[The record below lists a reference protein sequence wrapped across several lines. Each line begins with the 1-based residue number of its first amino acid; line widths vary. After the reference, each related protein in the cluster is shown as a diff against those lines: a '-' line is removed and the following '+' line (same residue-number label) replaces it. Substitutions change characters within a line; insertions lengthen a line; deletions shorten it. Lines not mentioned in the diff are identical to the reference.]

1 MKSIKKSDRF
11 SSHLLSIRLNVLPF
25 KQEEAAFPVFRPHV
39 LLMLECIY
47 IFVAA
52 IKHFACKQHCCH
64 IGRNKM
70 KVLCFYL
77 FGFFYLF
84 IYLFFLVST
93 VTADQ
98 ARDRVT
104 EKRLSSAVW
113 RLHTLSHLFPRVIS
127 LF

>member
-1 MKSIKKSDRF
+1 MKSIKKSDRS

-52 IKHFACKQHCCH
+52 IRHFACKQHCCR
-64 IGRNKM
+64 IGRNKI

-77 FGFFYLF
+77 LGFFYLF
-84 IYLFFLVST
+84 IYFVGFH
-93 VTADQ
+93 
-98 ARDRVT
+98 RDSRSSGRQSDR
-104 EKRLSSAVW
+104 EEASSAVW
-113 RLHTLSHLFPRVIS
+113 RLHTLSHLFPRVTS